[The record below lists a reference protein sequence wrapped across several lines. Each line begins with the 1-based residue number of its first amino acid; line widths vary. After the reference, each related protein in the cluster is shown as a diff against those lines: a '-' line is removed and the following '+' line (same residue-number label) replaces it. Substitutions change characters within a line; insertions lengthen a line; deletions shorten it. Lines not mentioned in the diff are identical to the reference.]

1 MTYRSINRLAP
12 SYLCDLVEP
21 DIKERNLRS
30 RHQHRLKLQ
39 TSRLVCYGDRSFKVA
54 APKEWNKLP
63 LNIRQ
68 SPTVD
73 CFKSRLKTYLF
84 DLCYK

>member
-1 MTYRSINRLAP
+1 MTYRANNRLAP

-21 DIKERNLRS
+21 DINENFYS
-30 RHQHRLKLQ
+30 RVTKHGLKLQ
-39 TSRLVCYGDRSFKVA
+39 TSRLSCYGDRSFKVA

-63 LNIRQ
+63 MNIRR
-68 SPTVD
+68 SPAVD

-84 DLCYK
+84 DLC